1 MSKAN
6 VKKESK
12 AGTAAPGGEGVR
24 TISLGSDLG
33 IEGVR
38 TLHGE
43 LAAHIDD
50 AGPVSL
56 EGSAVERVHAAA
68 LQALCLFF
76 RDRRSAGRD
85 TEIQNPSETLRNAAA
100 LIGAAPLLNLAK
112 APV

>member
-12 AGTAAPGGEGVR
+12 AGTAAPAGEAV

-33 IEGVR
+33 IESVR
-38 TLHGE
+38 ALHGE
-43 LAAHIDD
+43 LASHLTYP
-50 AGPVSL
+50 GMVTL

-68 LQALCLFF
+68 LQAFCLFF
-76 RDRRSAGRD
+76 RDRRAVGHE
-85 TEIQNPSETLRNAAA
+85 TEFQKASETLRNAAV
-100 LIGAAPLLNLAK
+100 LLGAAPLLNLAK

>member
-12 AGTAAPGGEGVR
+12 AGSAAPAGEAAK
-24 TISLGSDLG
+24 TIRLANDLG
-33 IEGVR
+33 IENVR
-38 TLHGE
+38 ALHGE
-43 LAAHIDD
+43 LVGHVDD
-50 AGPVSL
+50 AGAVAID
-56 EGSAVERVHAAA
+56 GSGVERVHAAA

-76 RDRRSAGRD
+76 RDRQAAGRD
-85 TEIQNPSETLRNAAA
+85 TELQNPSETFRNAAA

>member
-12 AGTAAPGGEGVR
+12 AGTAAPAGGAVKKV
-24 TISLGSDLG
+24 SLGADLG
-33 IEGVR
+33 IENIR
-38 TLHGE
+38 ALHGE
-43 LAAHIDD
+43 LTTHLEE
-50 AGPVSL
+50 AGNISL

-76 RDRRSAGRD
+76 RDRRAAGHG

>member
-12 AGTAAPGGEGVR
+12 ADTAAPAGEAVK
-24 TISLGSDLG
+24 TITLGSDLG
-33 IEGVR
+33 IENVR
-38 TLHGE
+38 ALHGE
-43 LAAHIDD
+43 LTSHVGD
-50 AGPVSL
+50 AGLVAL
-56 EGSAVERVHAAA
+56 EGAAVERIHAAA

-76 RDRRSAGRD
+76 RDRRAAGHD
-85 TEIQNPSETLRNAAA
+85 TQIQKPSETLRNAAV